1 MMSYWE
7 IRSNLETGFP
17 TNSLQKITFSL
28 IVIFYFTKTANR
40 TKNDD
45 IDNTDT
51 LQMVL
56 NLMEK

>member
-51 LQMVL
+51 L
-56 NLMEK
+56 